1 MSMETDRPIFRTD
14 LVAKPIDGGNGSDR
28 LVEVTD
34 PDSGKSFRFYEIEY
48 AIACAMDGERDLPG
62 LAQWANIELGLEPA
76 EAELRTMIGTLGE
89 LGYLEGVAGAQP
101 VAAPAAAKAGSVT
114 RGWDAVEVP
123 DELLNP
129 PAAAAAAAPAK
140 GSVTRGW
147 DAVDGDA
154 IAAASAPPAA
164 PARPA
169 APAKA
174 GSVTRGWDAVDGDA
188 IAASSAPAK
197 QPATPA
203 KQPAPPMAAK
213 APTKVTPPAAPVAG
227 GVTRGWDVQSDDIDL
242 GAPGKAATPPAA
254 PAGGVTR
261 GWDVQSDDVELGF
274 AGRQTAK
281 PAAPARAGMD
291 VELGQAG
298 NVGLP
303 DPDAIEAD
311 IHDRATK
318 QRSATP
324 TPSSGDFSTDLSEHI
339 AVRTDDVKEAV
350 RASRVHAAVKA
361 PEDYEDDQAATAVGA
376 SGAQAVA
383 AAAAAEVAQPKSAV
397 VVKKTMI
404 AASVPPAVMAAA
416 QAKKA
421 ADQKASAQQ
430 GRKQTPAPVVLPE
443 KPAEVSRPV
452 AAQQHQ
458 QHQHHQHQQHQQQ
471 QPAATAHLPQQQ
483 GKQAARKSALLPIL
497 LIILFLAVAGA
508 GVYWWIEMRGGDE
521 PASQP
526 APETTQ
532 PTAEAQKPATP
543 AEPPAITAALEA
555 GPSEE
560 QQVVAPRAG
569 QIAWLAAAGSEVAVG
584 APVAKYY
591 GFETWEKAIATSQ
604 ESLKIYQ
611 EKLDQATSKDDK
623 PGMKS
628 ADANVK
634 RQQKDLER
642 AQTELQRFV
651 VAAPLAGVVEPTVE
665 AKARVQKDAP
675 VAKVLATSGPRATFT
690 VPPDRKAAAG
700 DEVQVSSKAD
710 SDLRATCKVESAD
723 AGKLVVTCPT
733 DSGLAPGTDVV
744 LK

>member
-1 MSMETDRPIFRTD
+1 MSMDTDRPIFRTD

-62 LAQWANIELGLEPA
+62 LAQWANIELGLEPG

-101 VAAPAAAKAGSVT
+101 AAPGAKAGSVT

-129 PAAAAAAAPAK
+129 PAAAAAPAKGAVTRGWDAVEMPDDLVAAAKAPAAPAAAAK
-140 GSVTRGW
+140 QPAKSGSVTRGW

-164 PARPA
+164 A
-169 APAKA
+169 AKP
-174 GSVTRGWDAVDGDA
+174 
-188 IAASSAPAK
+188 AASSK
-197 QPATPA
+197 QPA
-203 KQPAPPMAAK
+203 PMAAK
-213 APTKVTPPAAPVAG
+213 APTKVTPPAAPAAG

-254 PAGGVTR
+254 GGVSR
-261 GWDVQSDDVELGF
+261 GRELPSDDVELGF
-274 AGRQTAK
+274 AGRQSR
-281 PAAPARAGMD
+281 PAAPASNASMD

-298 NVGLP
+298 NVGLS

-318 QRSATP
+318 QRPSAP
-324 TPSSGDFSTDLSEHI
+324 GGGDFSTDLSEHI

-361 PEDYEDDQAATAVGA
+361 PEDYVDDEGATAVGGSA
-376 SGAQAVA
+376 AHPAA

-404 AASVPPAVMAAA
+404 AASVPPAVTAAA

-421 ADQKASAQQ
+421 ADQKAASEQPKASAQQ
-430 GRKQTPAPVVLPE
+430 GRKASGPVVLPE

-452 AAQQHQ
+452 AAAQHA
-458 QHQHHQHQQHQQQ
+458 HQPQNQQQ
-471 QPAATAHLPQQQ
+471 QSAATAHLPQQQ

-497 LIILFLAVAGA
+497 LIILFLALAGA

-526 APETTQ
+526 APEKPQ
-532 PTAEAQKPATP
+532 PTAEVEKPAKP

-560 QQVVAPRAG
+560 RQALAPRPG
-569 QIAWLAAAGSEVAVG
+569 QIAWLAAAGSEVAEG

-591 GFETWEKAIATSQ
+591 GFETWEKAISTSQ
-604 ESLKIYQ
+604 ESLKVYQ

-634 RQQKDLER
+634 RKQKDLER

-651 VAAPLAGVVEPTVE
+651 VAAPLAGVVEPIVE

-710 SDLRATCKVESAD
+710 ADLRATCKVESAD